1 MTIANAVWRWASL
14 VLFCACWSGC
24 SQLGESSREEEK
36 DPNYLTGKN
45 RVAALDHQGAI
56 DSFEKAV
63 ADNPHSAAAHLEL
76 GLIHQQY
83 LATNWAR
90 AIYHFEKYLELR
102 PKANNADLIRQRIS
116 QCKLELA
123 KEVPFA
129 AVNQQMQ
136 RELEKMDRLN
146 RENAALRQQ
155 LEQLKTPLTQRS
167 GSGPAGVTALNPTSS
182 PGSRPVVSAQAASN
196 PAAQFAQ
203 AVERPASPD
212 PSRDIARASVT
223 TKTHVVKSGEWP
235 YSIARSYGI
244 KVADL
249 LSANPGVD
257 PRRLRPGQALVIPS
271 S

>member
-102 PKANNADLIRQRIS
+102 PKANNADLIRQNIDY
-116 QCKLELA
+116 CKLALA
-123 KEVPFA
+123 REVPYTPNNDL
-129 AVNQQMQ
+129 V
-136 RELEKMDRLN
+136 RKEIERLA
-146 RENAALRQQ
+146 RENTDLRQQ
-155 LEQLKTPLTQRS
+155 VEQLKAQ
-167 GSGPAGVTALNPTSS
+167 PALRPPAAPNTVMASNPVNASNA
-182 PGSRPVVSAQAASN
+182 RPVVSAQVLST
-196 PAAQFAQ
+196 PAAQDTPPG
-203 AVERPASPD
+203 ERPTASP
-212 PSRDIARASVT
+212 A
-223 TKTHVVKSGEWP
+223 
-235 YSIARSYGI
+235 
-244 KVADL
+244 
-249 LSANPGVD
+249 ANET
-257 PRRLRPGQALVIPS
+257 
-271 S
+271 